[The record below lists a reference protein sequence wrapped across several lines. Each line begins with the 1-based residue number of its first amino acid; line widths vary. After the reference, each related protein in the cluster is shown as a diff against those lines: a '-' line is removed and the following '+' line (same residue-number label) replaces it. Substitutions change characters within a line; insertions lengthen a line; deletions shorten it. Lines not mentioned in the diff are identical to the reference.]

1 MLLSPNSL
9 DILPEMEWNLTVCL
23 MLHPMFEDGIDIVLA
38 KVIVLLEGHVLG
50 QILALDI
57 VNLGPLQ
64 FLPGDFPLSFADR
77 YV

>member
-1 MLLSPNSL
+1 
-9 DILPEMEWNLTVCL
+9 
-23 MLHPMFEDGIDIVLA
+23 MFEDGIDIVLA

-50 QILALDI
+50 QILALNI